1 MATADKI
8 LFEGNRATG
17 VQYRRG
23 RKTKVVHADN
33 VVACGGAFNT
43 PQLLQLSGVGDG
55 AHLSSLGIDMVS
67 DLPGVG
73 ENLQD
78 HLEVYIQHSCKAP
91 VSMQPYNAKWRM
103 PFIGLQW
110 LARRGPAATNHFEAG
125 AFVRSN
131 DTVEYPNLMYHF
143 LPIAIRY
150 DGSSPEGGHG
160 YQVHVGPMYSD
171 VRGSVKIRSINPR
184 EKPAIV
190 FNYLSTENDR
200 KEWVE
205 AIRTTRHIL
214 SQPAFGPYDGGEVS
228 PGREVETCLLYTS
241 PSPRDATLSRMPS
254 SA

>member
-1 MATADKI
+1 MENRLQGGDQYRGEVGPLQLETGPARNPLFDAWLAAGPQAGFPSTADVNGHRQEGFAVFDKNVVRGRRLSAARAYLHPVLDRPNLTLETLATADKI
-8 LFEGNRATG
+8 LFDGNRATG
-17 VQYRRG
+17 VQYRRRG
-23 RKTKVVHADN
+23 KTKIAHGEN
-33 VVACGGAFNT
+33 VVTCGGAFNT

-55 AHLSSLGIDMVS
+55 EHLKSLGIDVVS

-143 LPIAIRY
+143 LPI
-150 DGSSPEGGHG
+150 
-160 YQVHVGPMYSD
+160 
-171 VRGSVKIRSINPR
+171 
-184 EKPAIV
+184 
-190 FNYLSTENDR
+190 
-200 KEWVE
+200 
-205 AIRTTRHIL
+205 
-214 SQPAFGPYDGGEVS
+214 
-228 PGREVETCLLYTS
+228 CLLYTS